1 MPSEQDSARS
11 VVDSLFREWYPSLVR
26 YAFRVCGSMET
37 AEDVVQEALT
47 ELYRALVQ
55 GKAIESPRAWTL
67 CVVRRGLVD
76 QQREQFRH
84 GGAFLAFSDIEE
96 QADRTAPPA
105 PRGWEED
112 RLTRLLSVLSARQEE
127 VLLLRVQGLKYR
139 QIAAQLKIGT
149 NSVKTLLARAVK
161 KMQQA
166 STDSAP
172 TPRSSRTH
180 GDTIQEPLQ

>member
-1 MPSEQDSARS
+1 MPAEQDFARD

-26 YAFRVCGSMET
+26 YALRACGSMET
-37 AEDVVQEALT
+37 AEDVVQEAFT

-55 GKAIESPRAWTL
+55 GKVIESPRAWTL
-67 CVVRRGLVD
+67 CVVRRGIVD
-76 QQREQFRH
+76 QHREQSRH
-84 GGAFLAFSDIEE
+84 GGEFLAFSEIEE
-96 QADRTAPPA
+96 QVDLSPQTAPL
-105 PRGWEED
+105 GWEED

-149 NSVKTLLARAVK
+149 NSVKTLLARAVR

-166 STDSAP
+166 SAESSPAP
-172 TPRSSRTH
+172 RPSRTH